1 MTKILVVDDNDS
13 NVKMLRMSLSRMGHT
28 IITASSGEE
37 AISQFRTEQPDLILM
52 DVMMSGMNGFET
64 TKIILDSVQDRWMP
78 IIFLSAAATEEHFVQ
93 GFEAGGF
100 DYLFK
105 PINQKVLK
113 LKIDNVIKILQFQ
126 NNLLEENKQLK
137 QQLSG
142 QAGLS
147 T

>member
-37 AISQFRTEQPDLILM
+37 AISQFRTEQPGLILM

-64 TKIILDSVQDRWMP
+64 AKIILDSVQDRWMP
-78 IIFLSAAATEEHFVQ
+78 IIFLSAAATEEHYVQ

-142 QAGLS
+142 Q
-147 T
+147 